1 MAADVRAA
9 DYAALA
15 ARLDEVLHL
24 GIEGAMPLLPT
35 EVKPATVAARLAE
48 CWWGTPALLPPLV
61 GKSKKAKSGE
71 PCQVEAMSTRFEFV
85 IRGEVVPTARPRVF
99 RHGGIGLPLP
109 YVLFRRAV
117 QRAAILAGAKQ
128 IPSDAWRVGCVVA
141 MWQLNPLARPDVDN
155 AAKGVLDA
163 LTGAG
168 LFRDERV
175 TNLSVSK
182 LTGPAALSV
191 RVLW

>member
-1 MAADVRAA
+1 MRAA

-15 ARLDEVLHL
+15 AQLDGVLHF
-24 GIEGAMPLLPT
+24 GIEGAMPLIPT
-35 EVKPATVAARLAE
+35 EVKPDTVAVRLADI
-48 CWWGTPALLPPLV
+48 WWGTPALLPPLV
-61 GKSKKAKSGE
+61 GKSKAAKAAE
-71 PCQVEAMSTRFEFV
+71 PRQLDGLSTRFEFI
-85 IRGEVVPTARPRVF
+85 IRGAVVPAARPRVF
-99 RHGGIGLPLP
+99 RRGGIKIPLP

-117 QRAAILAGAKQ
+117 QCAALKAGAKQ
-128 IPSDAWRVGCVVA
+128 IPSDSWRVTCIVA
-141 MWQLNPLARPDVDN
+141 MWQPNPLARPDVDN

-163 LTGAG
+163 LTSAG

-182 LTGPAALSV
+182 LTGPSALSV

>member
-1 MAADVRAA
+1 MAAAVRAA

-24 GIEGAMPLLPT
+24 GIEGAMPLIPT
-35 EVKPATVAARLAE
+35 EVKPDTVAARLADI
-48 CWWGTPALLPPLV
+48 WWGTPAPLPPLV
-61 GKSKKAKSGE
+61 GKSKAAHNAE
-71 PCQVEAMSTRFEFV
+71 PKQLDWIATRFEFI
-85 IRGEVVPTARPRVF
+85 IRGAVVPAARPRVF
-99 RHGGIGLPLP
+99 RRGGIGLPLP

-128 IPSDAWRVGCVVA
+128 VPSDAWRVGCVVVIS
-141 MWQLNPLARPDVDN
+141 QPNPLARPDVDN

-163 LTGAG
+163 LVGAG

-175 TNLSVSK
+175 TNLQVSK
-182 LTGPAALSV
+182 LPGPPALSV